1 MSGPGGNESEVT
13 QLEETPHSRT
23 ANRTEKKLKQR
34 PNPLF
39 VNPLSALSPD
49 ICARFPTELHDYIID
64 HLHNDKHTLIACSLV
79 CHTWGA
85 SSRYHLFRNASTIRV
100 HRGNF
105 QQFCELLDSQRLNAY
120 IGRLHLQS
128 HLIDDEF
135 SEEPTFQFN
144 YHLHHF
150 IGLPSLKYLR
160 LDYHHDSLL
169 PEFFAALARNFASVT
184 DLEFTSMHFDSFAQF
199 VQIVDSLPLLRRIAL
214 DRVVWYDSISDS
226 EDDDTPADHI
236 SPPTYRPGEL
246 TDVVADCLI
255 LNSGS
260 PLLTWLASQPCIRR
274 LAISIG
280 RVHREAH
287 TALFS
292 DVLRTLGPRLE
303 HLIIYDAD
311 NTYRKSL
318 SLFCYFPHPI
328 RSARPLILHR
338 APDVR
343 DHRHQMSA
351 NQHFR
356 RPRMGP
362 RSPLA
367 VEFIC
372 LTAYRALRRSPRACG
387 FGSPRLAA
395 HRPTLRG
402 VEFSTACRVLAFRS

>member
-1 MSGPGGNESEVT
+1 MSRPGGNESEVT

-64 HLHNDKHTLIACSLV
+64 HLHNDKHTLFACSLV
-79 CHTWGA
+79 CRTWGA

-135 SEEPTFQFN
+135 FGGPTFQFN
-144 YHLHHF
+144 YDLHHF

-214 DRVVWYDSISDS
+214 DGVVWYDSISDS
-226 EDDDTPADHI
+226 EDDDTPADDI

-255 LNSGS
+255 HNSGF
-260 PLLTWLASQPCIRR
+260 PLLT
-274 LAISIG
+274 
-280 RVHREAH
+280 
-287 TALFS
+287 
-292 DVLRTLGPRLE
+292 
-303 HLIIYDAD
+303 
-311 NTYRKSL
+311 
-318 SLFCYFPHPI
+318 
-328 RSARPLILHR
+328 
-338 APDVR
+338 
-343 DHRHQMSA
+343 
-351 NQHFR
+351 
-356 RPRMGP
+356 
-362 RSPLA
+362 
-367 VEFIC
+367 
-372 LTAYRALRRSPRACG
+372 
-387 FGSPRLAA
+387 
-395 HRPTLRG
+395 
-402 VEFSTACRVLAFRS
+402 